1 MGASMKHISWI
12 GFLLLN
18 ATVAVHHAVAD
29 ASNLLVIRLGPGTTE
44 IPYCRAEWPVGLRA
58 YLWSILIDSDG
69 DPLTGD
75 AQGYDRQVSL
85 EHWNACSE
93 YGSFTHPM
101 EWSQSSV
108 WRFNAGT
115 NTWQAS
121 TIPPPQVHSLGT
133 HTELSFLI
141 SSRLLQGTG
150 ADSRISVLAFYRP
163 YAGATYRVDNIQR
176 FRFGDHSVFP
186 GVATRDDPA
195 GDVTGC
201 PGCNPIAVF
210 EPLVDLHGVDIWF
223 DGILFSGFD

>member
-1 MGASMKHISWI
+1 MRDICRVGL
-12 GFLLLN
+12 LLLN
-18 ATVAVHHAVAD
+18 ATVASHHAVAD
-29 ASNLLVIRLGPGTTE
+29 ADNLLTIRMGPGTTV
-44 IPYCRAEWPVGLRA
+44 IPYCRAEWPGGNRA

-85 EHWNACSE
+85 EHWNSCSE
-93 YGSFTHPM
+93 YGPFTRPM

-121 TIPPPQVHSLGT
+121 DMPPPVLHPLAT

-141 SSRLLQGTG
+141 PSRLLQGTG
-150 ADSRISVLAFYRP
+150 ADSRMSVLAFYRP
-163 YAGATYRVDNIQR
+163 FGGATYRVDNIPK
-176 FRFGDHSVFP
+176 FRFGDHALAP
-186 GVATRDDPA
+186 GFATRDDPT

-201 PGCNPIAVF
+201 PGCAPIAVF
-210 EPLVDLHGVDIWF
+210 EPLVDLRGVDIWF